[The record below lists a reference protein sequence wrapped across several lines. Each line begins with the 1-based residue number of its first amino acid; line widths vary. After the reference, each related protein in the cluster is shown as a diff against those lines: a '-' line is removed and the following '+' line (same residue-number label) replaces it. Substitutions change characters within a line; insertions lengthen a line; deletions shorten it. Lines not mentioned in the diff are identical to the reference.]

1 MDPLT
6 IIGAIQAA
14 DLAIDA
20 AAKVKNHFFSSKA
33 ADKTGAAKKEEI
45 SVSLETLQADVNLQ
59 KKQLA
64 EITAEVAEN
73 RTIIQEQNEIII
85 GLSNAL
91 KVTAETAQKL
101 KVFTFIFASLSVV
114 AIFVALYAL
123 FR

>member
-1 MDPLT
+1 MGPLT

-14 DLAIDA
+14 DLAVDA
-20 AAKVKNHFFSSKA
+20 AVKVKNHFFSSKG
-33 ADKTGAAKKEEI
+33 ADKTEAVNKAEI
-45 SVSLETLQADVNLQ
+45 SVTIETLQAEVNLQ

-64 EITAEVAEN
+64 ELTVEVTDN

-91 KVTAETAQKL
+91 KATAETAQKL
-101 KVFTFIFASLSVV
+101 RVFTFIFASLSVV
-114 AIFVALYAL
+114 AIFVSAYAL

>member
-1 MDPLT
+1 MSPLT

-20 AAKVKNHFFSSKA
+20 AAKVKNHFFSSKSGN
-33 ADKTGAAKKEEI
+33 KTDATTKSEI
-45 SVSLETLQADVNLQ
+45 SVTLETLQAAVSLQ

-64 EITAEVAEN
+64 EMAAEVADN
-73 RTIIQEQNEIII
+73 RAIIQEQNEIII

-91 KVTAETAQKL
+91 KVTAEEAKKL
-101 KVFTFIFASLSVV
+101 RVFTFIFSALSVV
-114 AIFVALYAL
+114 AIFVTLYAL

>member
-6 IIGAIQAA
+6 IFSAIQAA

-20 AAKVKNHFFSSKA
+20 AAKVKNHFFSSKS
-33 ADKTGAAKKEEI
+33 ADKTDAVKKAEI
-45 SVSLETLQADVNLQ
+45 SVTLETLQAEVNLQ

-64 EITAEVAEN
+64 EVTAEVAEN

-91 KVTAETAQKL
+91 KITAETAQKL
-101 KVFTFIFASLSVV
+101 RVFTFIFASLSVV